1 MECFFF
7 WTSHEQC
14 YSGATAEKDLR
25 KKYIVG
31 FLNGRKSH
39 CGIIIFLRKKIP
51 TIFFFLRKQKSHN
64 IIFYFFFKVL
74 RGLLGLVEI
83 SVEKKKCFWV
93 GFRSAVVDRVMS
105 IVELV
110 FLNTPPNKLCWF
122 LFSTKT
128 IPVMGPNQT
137 PAALKDYTS
146 TGAVQS
152 IICPLKVLATIQP

>member
-1 MECFFF
+1 LWDNYF
-7 WTSHEQC
+7 SQ
-14 YSGATAEKDLR
+14 EK
-25 KKYIVG
+25 
-31 FLNGRKSH
+31 N
-39 CGIIIFLRKKIP
+39 
-51 TIFFFLRKQKSHN
+51 SHN
-64 IIFYFFFKVL
+64 IFFSQETKIPQYNFLIFFQ
-74 RGLLGLVEI
+74 GLKGFVGLVEI

-105 IVELV
+105 TVELV

-152 IICPLKVLATIQP
+152 NICPLKVLATIQP